1 VTSVPDITRM
11 IARIQDWQD
20 GHGQAGGRAEA
31 ARRLEEADNLLDEI
45 ADMLVDVR
53 RDPLGGRTGQR

>member
-1 VTSVPDITRM
+1 MTHPVTSVAEITRM
-11 IARIQDWQD
+11 LARIHEWQD

-31 ARRLEEADNLLDEI
+31 TRRLDEAYKLLDKI

-53 RDPLGGRTGQR
+53 SC

>member
-1 VTSVPDITRM
+1 MTSVPEITRM
-11 IARIQDWQD
+11 IARIQEWQD

-31 ARRLEEADNLLDEI
+31 TRRLDEAYKLLDKI

-53 RDPLGGRTGQR
+53 SC

>member
-20 GHGQAGGRAEA
+20 GHGQPGGRAET
-31 ARRLEEADNLLDEI
+31 ARRIDEAHKLLDEVVNLLTEMRRG
-45 ADMLVDVR
+45 MLTR
-53 RDPLGGRTGQR
+53 